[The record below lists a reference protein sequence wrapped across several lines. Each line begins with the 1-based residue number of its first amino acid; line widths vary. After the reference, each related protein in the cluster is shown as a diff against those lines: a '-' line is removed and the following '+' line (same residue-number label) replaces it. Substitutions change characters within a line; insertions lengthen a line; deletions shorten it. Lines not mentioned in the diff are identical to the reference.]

1 MATPTAPAAPT
12 PCLANLL
19 YPFSAYLFLREELSC
34 TGTVPLSR
42 DFASLT
48 CVCPGRLVLFGG
60 YGSGQWFGDALA
72 FDVATCA
79 WHGLEPP
86 AGEGSSPPLTP
97 PPRSTHGALWV
108 QQGAP
113 STGRLLVFGGQG
125 HGGRQLDDLW
135 ALKGANE
142 ADLEGGSRE
151 GVVWAKIP
159 LPASGVTWRMG
170 GLVGGS
176 AGECGLVRESKASGC

>member
-1 MATPTAPAAPT
+1 MLVKYLAYDVGAGVASRLRGAA
-12 PCLANLL
+12 AGGV
-19 YPFSAYLFLREELSC
+19 R
-34 TGTVPLSR
+34 SR
-42 DFASLT
+42 
-48 CVCPGRLVLFGG
+48 RR
-60 YGSGQWFGDALA
+60 
-72 FDVATCA
+72 
-79 WHGLEPP
+79 GLE
-86 AGEGSSPPLTP
+86 
-97 PPRSTHGALWV
+97 R
-108 QQGAP
+108 
-113 STGRLLVFGGQG
+113 R
-125 HGGRQLDDLW
+125 